1 MHVRRAQLGFVVL
14 DTSPNAPL
22 LKAHFELCLSVE
34 YLPVLFLV
42 GIYICFLSV
51 FCNEYPI
58 MNNGVKCT

>member
-1 MHVRRAQLGFVVL
+1 MF
-14 DTSPNAPL
+14 
-22 LKAHFELCLSVE
+22 KCE

-58 MNNGVKCT
+58 MNNGVKDTQIPDYDA